1 MSDKPRPEIGS
12 EAYIRAEIAAGRGTG
27 EKDRPP
33 VR

>member
-12 EAYIRAEIAAGRGTG
+12 DAWIAAEIAAGRPPE

-33 VR
+33 KR